1 MAESM
6 LQTSSAFCMRNLS
19 GWEVYLCRPISRISL
34 QSSSL
39 TPLILYILIK
49 KMLCLF

>member
-6 LQTSSAFCMRNLS
+6 LQTSSAFFVRNLS
-19 GWEVYLCRPISRISL
+19 VWEAYLCWPISRISL

-39 TPLILYILIK
+39 TPLIL
-49 KMLCLF
+49 